1 MPGISY
7 SEIDSPIGPLV
18 LGTAGS
24 GLCQIEFG
32 RFADMGPK
40 LQRWSH
46 RWFGTREWKAD
57 ERALREA
64 EVQLQ
69 QYFAGSRTKFDLQ
82 LDLQGTPFQVKVWQ
96 ALRQI
101 PYGTICSYK
110 DVGQAID
117 SVKAV
122 RAVGGANN
130 CNPVPIIVPCHR
142 VIGANGTL
150 VGYGGGLNIKT
161 YLLQMEGYTIKPS
174 LMGSSR

>member
-32 RFADMGPK
+32 RFAAAQSK
-40 LQRWSH
+40 LRKWSE

-57 ERALREA
+57 ARTLREA
-64 EVQLQ
+64 ELQLQ
-69 QYFAGSRTKFDLQ
+69 QYFAGRRTKFDLQ
-82 LDLQGTPFQVKVWQ
+82 LDLKGTPFQVKVWQ

-101 PYGTICSYK
+101 PYGTVCSYK
-110 DVGQAID
+110 NVGQAIN

-130 CNPVPIIVPCHR
+130 CNPVPIVVPCHR

-150 VGYGGGLNIKT
+150 VGYGGGLGIKT
-161 YLLQMEGYTIKPS
+161 YLLQAEGYYIKPS
-174 LMGSSR
+174 LLRSLS